1 MKVYY
6 FISQRIRSGLRG
18 SFSSLVSNIAV
29 AIIALGMVI
38 SILSWS
44 ILEGFKREIED
55 KIYGLSGHIM
65 VTKFDLNRSFEES
78 PFDKNRA
85 IYLHPDSVY
94 GLRSVQPIIHKPGL
108 LKSDSEIV
116 GIILKGVEKT
126 YNWDLFNKNIVEG
139 KVPAFSDTTYSKEV
153 MISRRIANSL
163 KAKLHDTI
171 LLCFVQQSPR
181 FRKVEV
187 SGIYETGLEE
197 FDEHMIMGDAKLIRR
212 LYNLS
217 DSVAGSYEI
226 TVKDFSQLDTIA
238 LAVEA
243 NLDYDL
249 AYMTV
254 KERYLQI
261 FDWMMLLDRNVMVFL
276 IIITG
281 VCLFVMISTLLIM
294 IMERTSMIGLLK
306 ALGANDALVRRI
318 FLMNGGYLVLKG
330 LLFGNAIGLTLC
342 WLQYQ
347 FKLMPLDPNT
357 YYMSSVPIA
366 WTWDIFLLM
375 NLLFAILLM
384 LIQLLP
390 VIMISRISPA
400 KSVKFN

>member
-6 FISQRIRSGLRG
+6 FISKRIRSGLQG

-29 AIIALGMVI
+29 GIIALGMVI
-38 SILSWS
+38 SILSTS
-44 ILEGFKREIED
+44 ILEGFKTGIED

-65 VTKFDLNRSFEES
+65 ITKFDLNRSFEES
-78 PFDKNRA
+78 PFDKNRD

-94 GLRSVQPIIHKPGL
+94 GVRSVQPIIHKPGL
-108 LKSDSEIV
+108 LKSDTEIV
-116 GIILKGVEKT
+116 GIILKGVEKN

-139 KVPAFSDTTYSKEV
+139 KTPTFSDTTYSKEV
-153 MISRRIANSL
+153 MISRRIANDL
-163 KAKLHDTI
+163 HVKLHDTI

-181 FRKVEV
+181 FRKVNV

-197 FDEHMIMGDAKLIRR
+197 FDEHMIMGDAGLIRR

-217 DSVAGSYEI
+217 DSIAGSYEI
-226 TVKDFSQLDTIA
+226 IVNDFSQLDSTA
-238 LAVEA
+238 LAVEE

-254 KERYLQI
+254 KERYMQI
-261 FDWMMLLDRNVMVFL
+261 FDWMMLLDRNVLVFL
-276 IIITG
+276 ILIIG
-281 VCLFVMISTLLIM
+281 VGTFVMVSTLLIM

-306 ALGANDALVRRI
+306 ALGARNYQVRRI

-330 LLFGNAIGLTLC
+330 LLFGNAIGLSLC
-342 WLQYQ
+342 WLQYH
-347 FKLMPLDPNT
+347 FKFMPLDPNT
-357 YYMSSVPIA
+357 YYMNSVPIA
-366 WTWDIFLLM
+366 WTWDTFMLL
-375 NLLFAILLM
+375 NVLFATILM
-384 LIQLLP
+384 FIQLLP

>member
-29 AIIALGMVI
+29 GIIALGMVI
-38 SILSWS
+38 SILSCS
-44 ILEGFKREIED
+44 ILEGFKSEIEN

-78 PFDKNRA
+78 PFNKNRY

-94 GLRSVQPIIHKPGL
+94 GVQAVQPIIHKPGL
-108 LKSDSEIV
+108 IKSNNEIV
-116 GIILKGVEKT
+116 GVILKGVEKN
-126 YNWDLFNKNIVEG
+126 YNWELFNKNIVEG
-139 KVPAFSDTTYSKEV
+139 RTPAFSDTAYSKEV
-153 MISRRIANSL
+153 MISRKIADNL
-163 KAKLHDTI
+163 HTKLNDTI
-171 LLCFVQQSPR
+171 LLCFVQESPR
-181 FRKVEV
+181 FRKVQV

-197 FDEHMIMGDAKLIRR
+197 FDDHMIMGDARLIRR

-217 DSVAGSYEI
+217 DSIAGSYEI
-226 TVKDFSQLDTIA
+226 TVNDFSQLDSTA
-238 LAVEA
+238 ASVEE

-254 KERYLQI
+254 KERYMQI
-261 FDWMMLLDRNVMVFL
+261 FDWMMLLDRNVLVFL
-276 IIITG
+276 VLIIG
-281 VCLFVMISTLLIM
+281 VGTFVMVATLLIM

-306 ALGANDALVRRI
+306 ALGARNYQVRRI
-318 FLMNGGYLVLKG
+318 FLLNGAYLVFKG
-330 LLFGNAIGLTLC
+330 LLFGNSIGFLLC

-347 FKLMPLDPNT
+347 FKLMPLDPDT

-366 WTWDIFLLM
+366 WTWFMFIVL
-375 NLLFAILLM
+375 NAVYATLLM

-390 VIMISRISPA
+390 VIMVSQINPA

>member
-6 FISQRIRSGLRG
+6 FISRRIRSGLQG

-38 SILSWS
+38 SILSCS
-44 ILEGFKREIED
+44 ILEGFKTEIED

-78 PFDKNRA
+78 PFNKNRD

-94 GLRSVQPIIHKPGL
+94 GIRSVQPIIHKPGL
-108 LKSDSEIV
+108 LKSSNEIV
-116 GIILKGVEKT
+116 GIILKGVEKN
-126 YNWDLFNKNIVEG
+126 YNWELFNKNIVEG
-139 KVPAFSDTTYSKEV
+139 RVPTFSDSGYSKEV
-153 MISRRIANSL
+153 MISRRIADAL
-163 KAKLHDTI
+163 HTKLDDTI

-181 FRKVEV
+181 FRKVQI

-197 FDEHMIMGDAKLIRR
+197 FDEHMIMGDAGLIRR

-217 DSVAGSYEI
+217 DSIAGSYEI
-226 TVKDFSQLDTIA
+226 TVNDFSQLDTVA
-238 LAVEA
+238 LALEE

-254 KERYLQI
+254 KDRYMQI
-261 FDWMMLLDRNVMVFL
+261 FDWMMLLDRNVLVFL
-276 IIITG
+276 ILIIG
-281 VCLFVMISTLLIM
+281 VGTFVMVSTLLIM

-306 ALGANDALVRRI
+306 AMGARNYQVRRI
-318 FLMNGGYLVLKG
+318 FLMNGGYLVFKG
-330 LLFGNAIGLTLC
+330 LLFGNTIGLLLC

-366 WTWDIFLLM
+366 WTWGQFVFL
-375 NLLFAILLM
+375 NLLFGTLLM
-384 LIQLLP
+384 LIQLFP

-400 KSVKFN
+400 RSVKFN